1 MHTRTKIV
9 LAAALILTCAGAALA
24 NEVENNA
31 PVSQID
37 REWAESHSHSYLG
50 TAGTAYG
57 FSETQNQDKAEK
69 RMKARDR

>member
-1 MHTRTKIV
+1 MHTRTKII
-9 LAAALILTCAGAALA
+9 LAAALVLTGAGTVLA
-24 NEVENNA
+24 NELENNA

-50 TAGTAYG
+50 TAGAAYG
-57 FSETQNQDKAEK
+57 FSETQNQEKSDK